1 MIYGSDYS
9 KFEVYTDSGLGTLT
23 ETILIGQNRGGFSGV
38 TGESQNTP
46 MKRRDL
52 KYENPFTLTKTRV
65 FTGYHYDA
73 VLNIEAGDYKSP
85 GAVSQAEDYA
95 AEQATPRETDVH
107 KAFRLVDYANAGYYI
122 LFTPHVD
129 QAYVY
134 GFTRYNV
141 DLEIVGYTQGET
153 IYADKC
159 QLHVEGFSLLTGT
172 NAASAPAQGQS
183 ARFAFGNCLS
193 FASASSQYC
202 TIPEFAVATGFTIEF
217 WADITAGATA
227 FPIFGDT
234 AAHLKGQLYF
244 NSAMTSLS
252 YQGSSGALFNGG
264 FSAASGKNL
273 WHVTMIAGSPF
284 TFTVYKNTVSQ
295 VSGQGAYT
303 GFSTWYLGRNDTVYF
318 NGKIAALRIYNYVL
332 SAAQMALAYN
342 RGYGNFAA
350 PSSYGTRKAIW
361 DMQGSGTTETD
372 LTGGGN
378 DLTLVNG
385 VTRPVF

>member
-183 ARFAFGNCLS
+183 ARFAFAKALS
-193 FASASSQYC
+193 FNGTTSVGTLTELDLGTTHTIEIWLSPTASSQVGFIGKG
-202 TIPEFAVATGFTIEF
+202 TGIGNSFLAIPGIANGGTAIKYQNDLGQNVQWSVVNFNNTRTHLVVTRNGTTAVS
-217 WADITAGATA
+217 
-227 FPIFGDT
+227 
-234 AAHLKGQLYF
+234 LYF
-244 NSAMTSLS
+244 NGVLSSAQALS
-252 YQGSSGALFNGG
+252 GNNKFTFDTVGHNANVWM
-264 FSAASGKNL
+264 SGK
-273 WHVTMIAGSPF
+273 MERIGC
-284 TFTVYKNTVSQ
+284 Y
-295 VSGQGAYT
+295 AYA
-303 GFSTWYLGRNDTVYF
+303 W
-318 NGKIAALRIYNYVL
+318 
-332 SAAQMALAYN
+332 SAAQALLAYN
-342 RGYGNFAA
+342 RGYGNWYQPA
-350 PSSYGTRKAIW
+350 SYGTQTAIW
-361 DMQGSGTTETD
+361 TNQGSGATETD
-372 LTGGGN
+372 VIGSKVITYSN
-378 DLTLVNG
+378 
-385 VTRPVF
+385 VTSVTF